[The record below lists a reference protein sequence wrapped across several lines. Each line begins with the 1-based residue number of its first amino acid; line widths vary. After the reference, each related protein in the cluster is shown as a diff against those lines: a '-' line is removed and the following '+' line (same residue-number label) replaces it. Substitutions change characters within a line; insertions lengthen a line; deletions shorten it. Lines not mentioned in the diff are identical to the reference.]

1 MPSAGGTNFHP
12 QSGHPGVTWCSE
24 RRTWRICYAPEPGKR
39 VTKSFNP
46 RHYGGLEQALQAAIE
61 YLREQKAKL
70 SLYRPNGNSNKGE
83 NSASINIKKMN
94 DKLNDIHHSSASVL
108 EVDMNNK
115 CGGKHSGSN
124 WNSSIPY
131 NGFEYG
137 SGLGNSEL
145 NNINGELLPGFDGGK
160 VANMN
165 QNLFGLENS
174 SEQWNAA
181 AAAVIAHAITT
192 SKSNGVNQ
200 KRKAN
205 CEYSASMRA
214 PSTKASKSS
223 NLYGEHTYFNS
234 QSSQTNIEMSGMSGY
249 CCECYYSNNSNN
261 SSNNLGSNSTN
272 VNGGSKTNDEQNPT
286 ISNQMDNNMN
296 NNIHCNNGQNHL
308 IGHNSFH
315 QYSCSQSSKSTVST
329 NNTSN
334 SNNNLGNGNNNS
346 IHPFIYDYN
355 DQSNVNDLMNIRTP
369 KYVNYQRHSGNQNL
383 DDDLLHPSIASSS
396 PLGKVFQS
404 TPYSSIDNY
413 DTILTPNMRSGNSQ
427 NHSSG
432 LNINNSGRYYGV
444 NSNIFESDGGVPTNS
459 NKSSNNNIN
468 KAGYNNNSSNI
479 NGNNNTI
486 TTTTNNNN
494 NNNINN
500 NNGNNSTNLGCNHP
514 NQINPSYSSCNNCIS
529 NAPQNEF
536 GDFNTP
542 YSSWFEGLGSCYS
555 EIEDTFLN
563 KSSHL
568 LPAGSLGPYS
578 FQPYKEQSHSDV
590 SGKSIV
596 ESILLPL
603 STTSCGTSAEPQLS
617 NDLILD
623 SCQNINLYQNNVNTV
638 TSNSNSKS
646 VCLNDT
652 DAI

>member
-1 MPSAGGTNFHP
+1 MPSTAGANFHP

-83 NSASINIKKMN
+83 NSSSINIKKMN
-94 DKLNDIHHSSASVL
+94 DKLNDMHNSSTNVL
-108 EVDMNNK
+108 EIDMNNK
-115 CGGKHSGSN
+115 CGVKHNGPN
-124 WNSSIPY
+124 WNNNIPY

-160 VANMN
+160 VGNMN

-181 AAAVIAHAITT
+181 AAAVIAHAINT

-234 QSSQTNIEMSGMSGY
+234 QSSQTNIEIGGMGGY
-249 CCECYYSNNSNN
+249 CCECYCNNNN
-261 SSNNLGSNSTN
+261 NNINNNNNNNNNNLGSNSTIGSGN
-272 VNGGSKTNDEQNPT
+272 SKTNDEQNST
-286 ISNQMDNNMN
+286 ISNQIDNM
-296 NNIHCNNGQNHL
+296 NNIHCNNGQSHI
-308 IGHNSFH
+308 IGHSSFH
-315 QYSCSQSSKSTVST
+315 PYSCSQSSKSTVST
-329 NNTSN
+329 NNVSN
-334 SNNNLGNGNNNS
+334 SNNNLGNGNNS

-404 TPYSSIDNY
+404 TPYSNIDNY

-432 LNINNSGRYYGV
+432 LNINSGRYCGG
-444 NSNIFESDGGVPTNS
+444 NSNIFESDGGVVTNS
-459 NKSSNNNIN
+459 NKSSNNSIN
-468 KAGYNNNSSNI
+468 KAGYNNNNSSI
-479 NGNNNTI
+479 NG
-486 TTTTNNNN
+486 

-500 NNGNNSTNLGCNHP
+500 NANLGCNHQ
-514 NQINPSYSSCNNCIS
+514 NQINSSYSSCNNCIS
-529 NAPQNEF
+529 NATQNEF

-542 YSSWFEGLGSCYS
+542 YSSWFEGLGTCYS

-568 LPAGSLGPYS
+568 LPVGSLGPYS
-578 FQPYKEQSHSDV
+578 FQPYKEQSRDT

-623 SCQNINLYQNNVNTV
+623 SCQNINLYQNNANTV
-638 TSNSNSKS
+638 TSNSNNKN
-646 VCLNDT
+646 VCLND
-652 DAI
+652 AGSI